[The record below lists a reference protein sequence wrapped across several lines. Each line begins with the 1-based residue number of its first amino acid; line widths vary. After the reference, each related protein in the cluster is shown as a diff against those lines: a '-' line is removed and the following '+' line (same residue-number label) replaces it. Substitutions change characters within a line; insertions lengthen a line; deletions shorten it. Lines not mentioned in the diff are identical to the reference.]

1 LLTGRIKFRSR
12 KRVYQQQPSRV
23 TRSKKIIAQSEASLK
38 PSGIH
43 VPSPAQPDASEDDGL
58 ALHDE
63 NIHMITEGD
72 SIPQHDGHNH
82 MANEGDPLVLS
93 FY

>member
-1 LLTGRIKFRSR
+1 
-12 KRVYQQQPSRV
+12 
-23 TRSKKIIAQSEASLK
+23 
-38 PSGIH
+38 